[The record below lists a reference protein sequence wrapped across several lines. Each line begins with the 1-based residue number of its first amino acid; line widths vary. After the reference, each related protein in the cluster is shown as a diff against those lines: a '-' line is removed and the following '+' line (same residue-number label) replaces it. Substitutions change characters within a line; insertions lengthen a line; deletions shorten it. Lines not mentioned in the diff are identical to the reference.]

1 MVIELGAED
10 RAAKVLS
17 GASKGIEIIAD
28 EWIQIRRGNLN
39 DPIVELQ
46 EQCPEGKVW
55 KVSISV
61 YIEESDA

>member
-1 MVIELGAED
+1 MVIELGAEN
-10 RAAKVLS
+10 RAAKVLT
-17 GASKGIEIIAD
+17 GASQGIEISSA

-55 KVSISV
+55 TVSVSI
-61 YIEESDA
+61 YIEETDA